1 MILIGILIEWEIAME
16 IRANSFWL
24 IRWNSIKIQWHNYDI
39 GVVIRMAW
47 KMTVMSWKMTC
58 KSYLSIWQVY
68 LVDINHRG
76 SIPIIENPFISNKS
90 SQRKKGMAYSFYR
103 NHILKIIF
111 FFLIYPAKKEGTP
124 LDRYETEKKSNSR
137 CMRKSTCSKF
147 EEIIWWWTCDN
158 ERNTAHMYKKVI
170 SETTGLFFDISCWC
184 EEDRSMKYC
193 CSRDDHITKEDQR
206 IHSCWQSQDF

>member
-90 SQRKKGMAYSFYR
+90 SQRKKGMTYSFYR

-111 FFLIYPAKKEGTP
+111 FFSYIQRRKKEHHLTDMKQRRKATADVWENLHVQNSKRLSDDGHVTM
-124 LDRYETEKKSNSR
+124 RETQHTCTKK
-137 CMRKSTCSKF
+137 
-147 EEIIWWWTCDN
+147 
-158 ERNTAHMYKKVI
+158 
-170 SETTGLFFDISCWC
+170 
-184 EEDRSMKYC
+184 
-193 CSRDDHITKEDQR
+193 
-206 IHSCWQSQDF
+206 

>member
-1 MILIGILIEWEIAME
+1 MKQYQNTVAQLRHWRRYSDGMKNDGNVLENDMQIIPFHLTGLFG
-16 IRANSFWL
+16 RYKSP
-24 IRWNSIKIQWHNYDI
+24 RVYSNY
-39 GVVIRMAW
+39 W
-47 KMTVMSWKMTC
+47 KA
-58 KSYLSIWQVY
+58 
-68 LVDINHRG
+68 
-76 SIPIIENPFISNKS
+76 FISNKS